1 MAATTGLILMGGG
14 ARAAYQ
20 AGVLEG
26 LAEILDRAGWPAT
39 RNPFP
44 VVCGTSA
51 GAINAAGFAAH
62 CDEWQGAVGRI
73 ATLWRT
79 VEAHDIYRTDLRGSL
94 GNAAHWVGALLF
106 GWLASTR
113 PSSLFDNTPLRE
125 LLERTIDTVRLRRCL
140 DAGCL
145 HALAITASS
154 YTSGQHV
161 TWYESRAE
169 VDPWYRTQRLAAPA
183 TLGIEHLLA
192 SSAIPFVFPAV
203 ALPIGERQEFFGDGS
218 MRQWAPI
225 SPAIHLGA
233 DRVVVIGASRLE
245 TAALQPGHTGSQHGY
260 PSLAQIAGHAMS
272 GIFLD
277 ALAGD
282 VERLSR
288 INRTLGELDPGGAGD
303 AGLRPI
309 EPLVISP
316 SQRLDGLAAPHVR
329 ELPRNIRM
337 LLRLIGATDTR
348 GAALSS
354 YLLFVP
360 GYTRRLADLGC
371 ADALARRDEVLGF
384 FEDG

>member
-1 MAATTGLILMGGG
+1 MGGG

-26 LAEILDRAGWPAT
+26 LAELLDRAGWPAT

-113 PSSLFDNTPLRE
+113 PRSLFDNTPLRE
-125 LLERTIDTVRLRRCL
+125 LLERTIDTVRLRHCL
-140 DAGCL
+140 DAGSL
-145 HALAITASS
+145 RALAITASS

-245 TAALQPGHTGSQHGY
+245 TAALRPGHTGSQHGY

-282 VERLSR
+282 VERLGR
-288 INRTLGELDPGGAGD
+288 INRTLAELDPHGAG
-303 AGLRPI
+303 AQGLRRI
-309 EPLVISP
+309 AALVISP

-354 YLLFVP
+354 YLLFVS
-360 GYTRRLADLGC
+360 GYTRRLADLGRT
-371 ADALARRDEVLGF
+371 DALARRDEVLGF
-384 FEDG
+384 FEAG

>member
-26 LAEILDRAGWPAT
+26 IAELLDRAGWPRE

-44 VVCGTSA
+44 IVCGTSA
-51 GAINAAGFAAH
+51 GAINAAAYAAH
-62 CDEWQGAVGRI
+62 CDDWAAAVTRI
-73 ATLWRT
+73 GELWRRI
-79 VEAHDIYRTDLRGSL
+79 EPHEIYRTDLAGSL

-106 GWLASTR
+106 GWLARTR
-113 PSSLFDNTPLRE
+113 PRSLFDNTPLRE
-125 LLERTIDTVRLRRCL
+125 LLERSIDGDRLRRCL
-140 DAGCL
+140 ETDCL
-145 HALAITASS
+145 RALAITASS

-161 TWYESRAE
+161 TWYQSRAPI
-169 VDPWYRTQRLAAPA
+169 DPWYRTQRLAAPA
-183 TLGIEHLLA
+183 TLGVEHLLA

-203 ALPIGERQEFFGDGS
+203 ALPIGDRLEFFGDGS
-218 MRQWAPI
+218 MRQSAPI

-233 DRVVVIGASRLE
+233 ERVVVIGASRVE
-245 TAALQPGHTGSQHGY
+245 TAALRPGHSGSQHAY

-282 VERLSR
+282 VERLGR
-288 INRTLGELDPGGAGD
+288 INRTLAELDPDGAG
-303 AGLRPI
+303 AQGLRRI
-309 EPLVISP
+309 EPLVIGP
-316 SQRLDGLAAPHVR
+316 SQRLDALAAPHVR
-329 ELPRNIRM
+329 DLPRNIRV
-337 LLRLIGATDTR
+337 LLRLIGATDAR

-360 GYTRRLADLGC
+360 GYTRRLADLGR
-371 ADALARRDEVLGF
+371 ADAMARRDDVLAF
-384 FEDG
+384 FGDA

>member
-1 MAATTGLILMGGG
+1 MAAITGLILTGGG

-26 LAEILDRAGWPAT
+26 IAAVLDRAGWPAA

-51 GAINAAGFAAH
+51 GAINAAAFAAH

-73 ATLWRT
+73 ASLWRT
-79 VEAHDIYRTDLRGSL
+79 VEAHEIYRTDLRGSL

-106 GWLASTR
+106 GWLARTR
-113 PSSLFDNTPLRE
+113 PRSLFDNTPLRD
-125 LLERTIDTVRLRRCL
+125 LLERTIDTARLRRCL

-145 HALAITASS
+145 RALAITASS

-161 TWYESRAE
+161 TWYESRAQ
-169 VDPWYRTQRLAAPA
+169 VDAWYRTQRLAAPA
-183 TLGIEHLLA
+183 TLGVDHLLA

-203 ALPIGERQEFFGDGS
+203 ALPIGERHEFFGDGA

-233 DRVVVIGASRLE
+233 DRLVVIGASQVE
-245 TAALQPGHTGSQHGY
+245 TGALQPGHTSSQYTY
-260 PSLAQIAGHAMS
+260 PSLAQIAGHAMA

-282 VERLSR
+282 IERLSR
-288 INRTLGELDPGGAGD
+288 VNRTLAALDPDGEGGAG
-303 AGLRPI
+303 LRRI
-309 EPLVISP
+309 ETLVIAP
-316 SQRLDGLAAPHVR
+316 SERLDTLAAPHVR
-329 ELPRNIRM
+329 ELPRNIRA
-337 LLRLIGATDTR
+337 LLRLIGATDLR

-360 GYTRRLADLGC
+360 GYTRRLADLGHD
-371 ADALARRDEVLGF
+371 DAIARRDEVLAF